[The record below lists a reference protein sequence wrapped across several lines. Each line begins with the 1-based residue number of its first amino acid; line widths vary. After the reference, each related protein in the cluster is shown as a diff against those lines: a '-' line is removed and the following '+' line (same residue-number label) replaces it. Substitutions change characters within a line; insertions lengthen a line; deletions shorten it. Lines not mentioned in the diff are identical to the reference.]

1 MVLPSVH
8 EHEGPGVIYAGS
20 QHFSSYHL
28 LTGLQVRAAHAP
40 RLKAGSNKG
49 VIDSTEGLLWVAFK
63 ERERG
68 DPRARRTCFG
78 DFVEGSAASSVRERG
93 ERERRGKF

>member
-63 ERERG
+63 EREEILELGGHVLGISLR
-68 DPRARRTCFG
+68 DRLRHP
-78 DFVEGSAASSVRERG
+78 
-93 ERERRGKF
+93 